1 MLSDVFDGH
10 EDNSG
15 KSSTSIQSVRSSTNI
30 KLVTL
35 SMLSITSI
43 LPMTLAIAF
52 VESLLVLESI

>member
-10 EDNSG
+10 EYNSE

-35 SMLSITSI
+35 SMLSKTSI
-43 LPMTLAIAF
+43 MPMTLAIAF
-52 VESLLVLESI
+52 VESVLVLESI

>member
-1 MLSDVFDGH
+1 MLSAVFDDH
-10 EDNSG
+10 EDISG